1 MSSSKLHVNILKIQN
16 KFINH
21 DITNGEKKVLLKYVN
36 SSSSHIVPMNDMDAQ
51 HILHIF
57 QRTPSLQQDI
67 TAYKNTKGIDM
78 NLSVNCKI

>member
-1 MSSSKLHVNILKIQN
+1 MSSNTLKAQN
-16 KFINH
+16 EFIHH
-21 DITNGEKKVLLKYVN
+21 DITNDEKQVLFKYVN
-36 SSSSHIVPMNDMDAQ
+36 LSSSHIVPMNDMDAQ